1 MAESMDDKLAR
12 AFAVMDLKLETID
25 KKLGGTY
32 EWRQDVLNKLAAIER
47 RLKAIEDK
55 LPKT

>member
-1 MAESMDDKLAR
+1 MADSFDDKLAR
-12 AFAVMDLKLETID
+12 AFASLEVKLETID
-25 KKLGGTY
+25 KKLAGNY